1 MIKFG
6 LKKIESIHSKQ
17 QFDQLEIDGRGILD
31 LFEKELKGTTYQS
44 ELKVMLTFMEHLGN
58 GGILPETKFKNITA
72 AKESVNEYE
81 FKSKHLRVYAIQKS
95 GGKIIV
101 LGGYK
106 KTQKRDIIKFRALKN
121 AYLMSLN
128 Y

>member
-17 QFDQLEIDGRGILD
+17 QFDQLEIDGIGILD
-31 LFEKELKGTTYQS
+31 LFEKVLKGTTYQS
-44 ELKVMLTFMEHLGN
+44 EFKVMLTYMEYLGN
-58 GGILPETKFKNITA
+58 SGLLPETKFKNITPV
-72 AKESVNEYE
+72 KESVSEYE
-81 FKSKHLRVYAIQKS
+81 FKSKHLRMYAIQKT

-101 LGGYK
+101 LGGFK
-106 KTQKRDIIKFRALKN
+106 NTQKKDIIRFRAIKK
-121 AYLMSLN
+121 AYLIALK